1 MLLLVDQVTQVHWLS
16 LLLEGP
22 LCRAHAEKR
31 RRLPTAPEKRKK
43 LEEMAS
49 ELSNEEQVNVRLP
62 PFAAAGWPFL
72 IPLSP
77 PMAGHFAAGISRETL
92 P

>member
-1 MLLLVDQVTQVHWLS
+1 MATVDSARTEGNGGFMRAEMLLLVDQVTQVHWLS

-49 ELSNEEQVNVRLP
+49 ELSNSSGQRQKK
-62 PFAAAGWPFL
+62 
-72 IPLSP
+72 
-77 PMAGHFAAGISRETL
+77 R
-92 P
+92 